1 MRHSTVAVREGRED
15 WTRGRG
21 GLGIASGAGKYS
33 YPEDKT
39 PIHLYKPMSFA
50 EAFAKQQSRE
60 QQLHPSMHA
69 GALAGI
75 HRPALAESVSA
86 PVLRQPVDA
95 ARLAQRKRTMDEWR
109 PTWARTPD
117 QQKPPPLPAG
127 AGQWPVL
134 VQPRPPLTAMRNAAL
149 PPYRA
154 ATPPREPGRPPE
166 LAVPG
171 TPEQQPRTQFQPL
184 RRPPPQPQ
192 GPPRPSELD
201 LDFLAERYDPK
212 AEGWKDPLL
221 QQLSPQGRRR
231 LPEGC
236 RPFNRRASDIT
247 YMGESGRFDVPASP
261 LRIRRQL
268 RAAVFAVGLAAAAG
282 GAGSGAPPAAA
293 AAKHMEPAAAAAAAA
308 AEVAPPKKDAYAPGG
323 SPHPGARRHW
333 DRRSRAERFGGAEKP
348 WSIAM

>member
-1 MRHSTVAVREGRED
+1 MHSTVAVREARED
-15 WTRGRG
+15 WTRGRA
-21 GLGIASGAGKYS
+21 GLAIPSGAGMYS
-33 YPEDKT
+33 YPEDKS
-39 PIHLYKPMSFA
+39 PSHLYKPMSFA
-50 EAFAKQQSRE
+50 EAFAKQQARE

-69 GALAGI
+69 LAVPGV
-75 HRPALAESVSA
+75 HRPPLAESVSA

-95 ARLAQRKRTMDEWR
+95 ARLAQRKRTLDEWR
-109 PTWARTPD
+109 PAWARTPD
-117 QQKPPPLPAG
+117 MQRPPPLPAG

-134 VQPRPPLTAMRNAAL
+134 VQPRPPLTAMRNAAQ
-149 PPYRA
+149 PPYRR
-154 ATPPREPGRPPE
+154 PENRPPE
-166 LAVPG
+166 LAVPD

-184 RRPPPQPQ
+184 RRPPPQQQ

-212 AEGWKDPLL
+212 AEGWKEPLL
-221 QQLSPQGRRR
+221 QQLSPQGRRK

-247 YMGESGRFDVPASP
+247 YLGESGRFEVPASP

-282 GAGSGAPPAAA
+282 GGGAHAAA
-293 AAKHMEPAAAAAAAA
+293 AATKPMDPVAAAAAAA
-308 AEVAPPKKDAYAPGG
+308 AEVVAPKRDAYAPGG

-333 DRRSRAERFGGAEKP
+333 DRKSRVERFGGAEKP